1 MPRHES
7 IVMQVLRTPDNI
19 TGLAAA
25 LATRTAV
32 AGAAQLSRLDTAYR
46 IFATAVCRPQHHRR
60 PPFPCAFMCWRFDD
74 STVP

>member
-1 MPRHES
+1 MNHFT
-7 IVMQVLRTPDNI
+7 MQVLRMPHDI

-46 IFATAVCRPQHHRR
+46 IFASAVCHPQHHHRH
-60 PPFPCAFMCWRFDD
+60 PLPCAFRCWRFDD
-74 STVP
+74 SMVP